1 MSEANMGHKVN
12 PKSFRMG
19 GIYTWG
25 SRWYARRKD
34 YANFV
39 KEDIGFKELVF
50 SSLKD
55 AGIDSVE
62 VERKRD
68 AVTII
73 INAAKPGIIIGRS
86 GAGSEALK
94 KKIKDKFFRGKKI
107 NLNINI
113 FEVKKPALSAHI
125 VAQGIVEELQKR
137 MPFRKVMKQAIDKVK
152 KAGAKG
158 IKISVGGRLNGAE
171 IARTERMLNGKVP
184 LQNLRADIDF
194 AYGVAKTIY
203 GVIGVKVWIYRG
215 EVFDKK
221 MQDEELRMQNERAEG
236 AKS

>member
-1 MSEANMGHKVN
+1 MGHKVN

-25 SRWYARRKD
+25 SRWFAKRKD
-34 YANFV
+34 YAGLV
-39 KEDIGFKELVF
+39 REDITLKEFVF
-50 SSLKD
+50 ENLKD
-55 AGIDSVE
+55 AGVDSVE

-68 AVTII
+68 AVTVI
-73 INAAKPGIIIGRS
+73 INAAKPGIVIGRS

-94 KKIKDKFFRGKKI
+94 KKIKDKFFRGRKM

-113 FEVKKPALSAHI
+113 FEVKRPALSAHI

-137 MPFRKVMKQAIDKVK
+137 VPFRKVMKQTIDKVK

-171 IARTERMLNGKVP
+171 IARTEKMIDGSVP
-184 LQNLRADIDF
+184 LTNLRADIDF

-203 GVIGVKVWIYRG
+203 GTIGVKVWIYRG
-215 EVFDKK
+215 EIFDKK
-221 MQDEELRMQNERAEG
+221 EKEAE
-236 AKS
+236 ADNK

>member
-1 MSEANMGHKVN
+1 MGHKVN

-25 SRWYARRKD
+25 SKWFARRKD
-34 YANFV
+34 YAGLV
-39 KEDIGFKELVF
+39 KEDVTLRKFIFENLKE
-50 SSLKD
+50 

-62 VERKRD
+62 FERKREGI
-68 AVTII
+68 TII
-73 INAAKPGIIIGRS
+73 INAAKPGIVIGRS
-86 GAGSEALK
+86 GAGSDSLK
-94 KKIKDKFFRGKKI
+94 KKIKDNFFRGRKM

-125 VAQGIVEELQKR
+125 VAQGVVEEIEKR
-137 MPFRKVMKQAIDKVK
+137 VPFRKVMKQAIEKVK

-158 IKISVGGRLNGAE
+158 VKISLGGRLNGAE
-171 IARTERMLNGKVP
+171 IARTEKMIDGSVP

-194 AYGVAKTIY
+194 AYGTAKTIY
-203 GVIGVKVWIYRG
+203 GAIGIKVWIYRG

-221 MQDEELRMQNERAEG
+221 EKEKETEAEN
-236 AKS
+236 K